1 MSVAGSAG
9 TIVRRRIRV
18 GGVVI
23 AILGMILVPPCA
35 EAQDKAQDKAPD
47 RLGGHFGVVFPLVT
61 RADGSTT
68 GIGDNF
74 KIGFPTGI
82 TIRKSDR
89 FAYDLELVPT
99 LDPRGDA
106 PIDGGLTIHPGV
118 LLGLGN
124 TWTAGLRMAF
134 DVGASSW
141 GFTPLLNKGFR
152 NLYFV
157 ELVVPVRFQ
166 DDDLGDTHGA
176 ITLGV
181 HLGVGF

>member
-1 MSVAGSAG
+1 MPRQLETHAYAMASVAERLSFPPSLLMRRSQEGSMSVAGSAG

-74 KIGFPTGI
+74 KIG
-82 TIRKSDR
+82 
-89 FAYDLELVPT
+89 
-99 LDPRGDA
+99 
-106 PIDGGLTIHPGV
+106 
-118 LLGLGN
+118 
-124 TWTAGLRMAF
+124 
-134 DVGASSW
+134 
-141 GFTPLLNKGFR
+141 
-152 NLYFV
+152 
-157 ELVVPVRFQ
+157 
-166 DDDLGDTHGA
+166 
-176 ITLGV
+176 
-181 HLGVGF
+181 